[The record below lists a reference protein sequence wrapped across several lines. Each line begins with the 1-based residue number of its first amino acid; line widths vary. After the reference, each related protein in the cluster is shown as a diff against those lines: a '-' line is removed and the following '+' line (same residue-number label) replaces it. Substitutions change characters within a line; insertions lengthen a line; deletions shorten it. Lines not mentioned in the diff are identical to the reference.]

1 MTNKKS
7 KSVSAEK
14 SGASSP
20 IPDEALADRL
30 LELAL
35 DLRESSVYTTLP
47 DALQKAQG
55 DLRKTI
61 KKCLQQQREP
71 ALREALMRA
80 YEEDTAAYVVLRENV
95 EEMSANALFRRDD
108 GPEMEVTAFV
118 VPLFVHTFGGLS
130 IDQCF
135 QDDAA
140 YEQLRESFQ
149 KHGLESTKASV
160 VLVSHP
166 YHLDEIVRIGYCQL
180 SAMAHEAYDAMTR
193 KKTVSADAI
202 AKSMS
207 GWPPSRFAA
216 DDSAVELRFLLG
228 FAMKTMDD
236 PFYHVPLK
244 EAAADRYFEV
254 RAERFRQWSER
265 VRPLLMRCLVTDGRE
280 AQINFLYQDL
290 FHGGKAAAEREMDM
304 LALLSEVQQTL
315 EQHGIAAEDARAAI
329 APSDDEEDEN
339 AVLRLTLHAAATG
352 ALLGSIDKPLALTDN
367 VEGASADLADA
378 LVSIGFHS
386 DAVSF

>member
-1 MTNKKS
+1 MTTKKNKAMS
-7 KSVSAEK
+7 EK
-14 SGASSP
+14 SRVPSP

-30 LELAL
+30 LDLAL

-61 KKCLQQQREP
+61 KKCLLQQREP

-80 YEEDTAAYVVLRENV
+80 YEEDAAAYVVLRENV

-118 VPLFVHTFGGLS
+118 VPLFVHTIGGLS
-130 IDQCF
+130 IEQCF
-135 QDDAA
+135 QDEAA

-149 KHGLESTKASV
+149 KHGLESVKASV
-160 VLVSHP
+160 VLVSHA
-166 YHLDEIVRIGYCQL
+166 YHLDEIERIGYCQL

-207 GWPPSRFAA
+207 GWPPSHFAP

-236 PFYHVPLK
+236 PFYHVPVK
-244 EAAADRYFEV
+244 EAAADRYFEA
-254 RAERFRQWSER
+254 RAERFRQWSEL
-265 VRPLLMRCLVTDGRE
+265 VMPLLTRCLVTDGRE

-304 LALLSEVQQTL
+304 LALLSEVQQIL
-315 EQHGIAAEDARAAI
+315 EKHGMAAEDARATL
-329 APSDDEEDEN
+329 APSDDDDDEN

-352 ALLGSIDKPLALTDN
+352 ALIGSINKPHELTEN
-367 VEGASADLADA
+367 MEGASADLADA
-378 LVSIGFHS
+378 LVSIGFHP
-386 DAVSF
+386 DAISS